1 MNKMPKILFLAT
13 SANST
18 SGGGRTRIIDL
29 ARLVFQ
35 NGIQPMI
42 LCFLRGDQL
51 KEGFRSLLAARKAL
65 EKEAA
70 CKVLYFPQI
79 PFIRFSALYRI
90 NNYYCAIILLLVSRI
105 NKVDLI
111 FGHGQKAGYLGIVTR
126 RINKRLKIITDMQG
140 ELSEEAKYGIDPSKI
155 PDQIKRIEFEQ
166 FSTIKGSNWIIFVS
180 HAMQDH
186 FENKYDLS
194 ITNCSVIP
202 CAVMDIPLMSYEE
215 RNQSRLKEGLQDKF
229 VVCYAGSAE
238 EYQLP
243 EEMCKIYE
251 KILLYLPSAFFQILT
266 PQGSVFVQYLHALG
280 IHPNNYKILNIPHT
294 EVFKYLQIADMGL
307 LLRDSSLVN
316 RVASPTKFAEYCIAG
331 LPVLMTD
338 AIGDFSDIVKEH
350 EIGMIYDP
358 SALDVDKRM
367 IDFLSN
373 IHENRSEYYYRIN
386 SYAREYL
393 TWDVVGPRLVNRLM
407 ELADQ

>member
-1 MNKMPKILFLAT
+1 
-13 SANST
+13 
-18 SGGGRTRIIDL
+18 
-29 ARLVFQ
+29 
-35 NGIQPMI
+35 
-42 LCFLRGDQL
+42 
-51 KEGFRSLLAARKAL
+51 
-65 EKEAA
+65 
-70 CKVLYFPQI
+70 
-79 PFIRFSALYRI
+79 
-90 NNYYCAIILLLVSRI
+90 
-105 NKVDLI
+105 
-111 FGHGQKAGYLGIVTR
+111 
-126 RINKRLKIITDMQG
+126 MQG